1 MTVLLALLTLLSSTH
16 LVHTLMPSYV
26 PQTYPLQ
33 YVSPPV
39 AIGVFVEKISETFVE
54 AIIPESFDDAV
65 AIALSEG
72 AAGFIA
78 GVASKAVSVIDGNK
92 SNKDSALGTAANSGA
107 FFFARGA
114 TRAIAELVGMST
126 LLVNII
132 GLSSALIFS
141 ELIKARS
148 RSIEEQ
154 QTRVGKNK
162 MIDIMKFSSE
172 ESRAS
177 SQTMLNIMRF
187 RDKEVVLNDNK
198 KTSQTMLNIM
208 KFRDVE
214 KIITRNKNNGGTT
227 KRADRLPQRSF
238 SLNKINSKEERSTET
253 TILSATP
260 KQPPPSNAYKGLFDR
275 KIGKIPLISTEA
287 AGLSYFKKIESFEVV
302 SDITKWFTF
311 EALIPNSPDL
321 KTSFII
327 GSVAGFTSQIVK
339 ETKTKN
345 QVYTYDSII
354 RDTRPLRLARS
365 ALEGSV
371 QFWTYSY
378 TRTLFKMI
386 ETNMNNHDKLDI
398 NNVGTFLTG
407 LDMTHLPG
415 YDLIHLIH

>member
-1 MTVLLALLTLLSSTH
+1 MRIVALLALLCSLQPA
-16 LVHTLMPSYV
+16 HTLVPSYV

-33 YVSPPV
+33 YISPPA
-39 AIGVFVEKISETFVE
+39 AIGVLLESVSKTFVE
-54 AIIPESFDDAV
+54 AIVPESFDDAV

-72 AAGFIA
+72 AAGFVA

-92 SNKDSALGTAANSGA
+92 NNKDSALGIAANSGA

-132 GLSSALIFS
+132 GLSSALLFS

-162 MIDIMKFSSE
+162 MIDLMKFKNE
-172 ESRAS
+172 ESKAS
-177 SQTMLNIMRF
+177 
-187 RDKEVVLNDNK
+187 
-198 KTSQTMLNIM
+198 SQTMLNIM

-214 KIITRNKNNGGTT
+214 VDINKRKLVDDKRNVNVNKGAIWNG
-227 KRADRLPQRSF
+227 LPQRS
-238 SLNKINSKEERSTET
+238 LNLRKISSKFELNT
-253 TILSATP
+253 ATNTAS
-260 KQPPPSNAYKGLFDR
+260 KPPPPPDAYRGILNR

-287 AGLSYFKKIESFEVV
+287 AGLSYFKKIEGIEVV
-302 SDITKWFTF
+302 SDVTKWFTF

-321 KTSFII
+321 RTSFII
-327 GSVAGFTSQIVK
+327 GTVAGFTSQVVK
-339 ETKTKN
+339 ETKIKN
-345 QVYTYDSII
+345 QVYTNDSII
-354 RDTRPLRLARS
+354 KDTRPLRLLRS

-378 TRTLFKMI
+378 TGTLFKMI
-386 ETNMNNHDKLDI
+386 KTSMNNHDKLDI
-398 NNVGTFLTG
+398 NNVGTFITG
-407 LDMTHLPG
+407 LDLTHLSGLHFP
-415 YDLIHLIH
+415 LIQ

>member
-1 MTVLLALLTLLSSTH
+1 MTALLALLTLLCSAH
-16 LVHTLMPSYV
+16 LVHTLVPSYV

-33 YVSPPV
+33 YISPSV
-39 AIGVFVEKISETFVE
+39 AIGVFLEKISETFVE

-72 AAGFIA
+72 AAGFVA

-162 MIDIMKFSSE
+162 MIDLMKFKSE
-172 ESRAS
+172 ESKAS
-177 SQTMLNIMRF
+177 
-187 RDKEVVLNDNK
+187 
-198 KTSQTMLNIM
+198 SQTMLNIM
-208 KFRDVE
+208 KFRDIEVGITNNK
-214 KIITRNKNNGGTT
+214 KITMGNTNNGSTT

-238 SLNKINSKEERSTET
+238 SFKKITSKEEPSSET
-253 TILSATP
+253 TITSTAS
-260 KQPPPSNAYKGLFDR
+260 KQPPPSTVYKGLLNK

-287 AGLSYFKKIESFEVV
+287 AGLSYFKKIEGIEVV
-302 SDITKWFTF
+302 SDVTKWFTF

-345 QVYTYDSII
+345 QVYTNDSII
-354 RDTRPLRLARS
+354 RDTRPLRLLRS

-407 LDMTHLPG
+407 LDITQLPG
-415 YDLIHLIH
+415 YDLMHLIH

>member
-1 MTVLLALLTLLSSTH
+1 V
-16 LVHTLMPSYV
+16 PSYV

-33 YVSPPV
+33 YISPPA
-39 AIGVFVEKISETFVE
+39 AIGVLLESVSKTFVE
-54 AIIPESFDDAV
+54 AIVPESFDDAV

-72 AAGFIA
+72 AAGFVA

-92 SNKDSALGTAANSGA
+92 NNKDSALGIAANSGA

-132 GLSSALIFS
+132 GLSSALLFS

-162 MIDIMKFSSE
+162 MIDLMKFKNE
-172 ESRAS
+172 ESKAS
-177 SQTMLNIMRF
+177 
-187 RDKEVVLNDNK
+187 
-198 KTSQTMLNIM
+198 SQTMLNIM

-214 KIITRNKNNGGTT
+214 VDINKRKASSQTMLNIMKFRDVEVDINKRKLIDDKRNVNVNKGAIWNG
-227 KRADRLPQRSF
+227 LPQRS
-238 SLNKINSKEERSTET
+238 LNLRKISSKFELNT
-253 TILSATP
+253 ATNTAS
-260 KQPPPSNAYKGLFDR
+260 KPPPPPDAYRGILNR

-287 AGLSYFKKIESFEVV
+287 AGLSYFKKIEGIEVV
-302 SDITKWFTF
+302 SDVTKWFTF

-321 KTSFII
+321 RTSFII
-327 GSVAGFTSQIVK
+327 GTVAGFTSQVVK
-339 ETKTKN
+339 ETKIKN
-345 QVYTYDSII
+345 QVYTNDSII
-354 RDTRPLRLARS
+354 KDTRPLRLLRS

-378 TRTLFKMI
+378 TGTLFKMI
-386 ETNMNNHDKLDI
+386 KTSMNNHDKLDI
-398 NNVGTFLTG
+398 NNVGTFITG
-407 LDMTHLPG
+407 LDLTHLSGLHFP
-415 YDLIHLIH
+415 LIQ

>member
-1 MTVLLALLTLLSSTH
+1 MGVLLES
-16 LVHTLMPSYV
+16 
-26 PQTYPLQ
+26 
-33 YVSPPV
+33 VS
-39 AIGVFVEKISETFVE
+39 KTFVE

-72 AAGFIA
+72 AAGFVA

-92 SNKDSALGTAANSGA
+92 NNKDSALGNAANSGA

-132 GLSSALIFS
+132 GLSSALLFS

-162 MIDIMKFSSE
+162 MIDLMKFKSE
-172 ESRAS
+172 ESKAS
-177 SQTMLNIMRF
+177 SQTMLSIMKF
-187 RDKEVVLNDNK
+187 RDVEVDINNK
-198 KTSQTMLNIM
+198 KASSQTMLNIM

-214 KIITRNKNNGGTT
+214 KDINKRKLMDDRRNVNVNKGTNG
-227 KRADRLPQRSF
+227 LPQRS
-238 SLNKINSKEERSTET
+238 LNLRKISSKFELNT
-253 TILSATP
+253 ATNTAS
-260 KQPPPSNAYKGLFDR
+260 KPPPPPNAYKGILNR

-287 AGLSYFKKIESFEVV
+287 AGLSYFKKIEGIEVV
-302 SDITKWFTF
+302 SDVTKWFTF

-321 KTSFII
+321 RTSFII
-327 GSVAGFTSQIVK
+327 GSVAGFTSQVVK

-345 QVYTYDSII
+345 QVYTNDSII
-354 RDTRPLRLARS
+354 KDTRPLRLLRS

-386 ETNMNNHDKLDI
+386 ETSMNNHDKLDI
-398 NNVGTFLTG
+398 SNVGTFLTG
-407 LDMTHLPG
+407 LDLTHLPG
-415 YDLIHLIH
+415 LHFPLIQ